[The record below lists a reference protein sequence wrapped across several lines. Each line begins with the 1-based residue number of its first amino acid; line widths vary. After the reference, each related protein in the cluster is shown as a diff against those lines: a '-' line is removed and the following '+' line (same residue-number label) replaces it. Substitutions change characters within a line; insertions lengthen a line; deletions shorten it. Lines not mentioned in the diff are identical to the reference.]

1 MYHKVLR
8 VTVRVRTRVRDRV
21 RCRVRVR
28 VRESRVGSIIQ
39 LCSRVRYGK
48 G

>member
-8 VTVRVRTRVRDRV
+8 VTVRVRTQVRGKV
-21 RCRVRVR
+21 TCRVRVR
-28 VRESRVGSIIQ
+28 VRESRVGSIVE

>member
-1 MYHKVLR
+1 MYRKVLR